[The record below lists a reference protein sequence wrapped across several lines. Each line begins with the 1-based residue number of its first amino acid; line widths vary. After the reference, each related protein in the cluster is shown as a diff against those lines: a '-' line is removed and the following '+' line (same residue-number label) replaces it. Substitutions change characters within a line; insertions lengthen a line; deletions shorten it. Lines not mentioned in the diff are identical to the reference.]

1 MAISDE
7 EATQVIAS
15 IEKALSQESL
25 EPGRDAIA
33 DFLQQWRAEIEAGR
47 PIDRKLK
54 VAESPGLDELAGVP
68 RARTSSTG
76 EFVGKKDY
84 RPTEQLDLLLEALGL
99 SFVAPPMMAARFL
112 ETVERY
118 RVDEAKDSPTTIS
131 LAPTGE
137 VGEPALQL
145 DRATIDQAAEA
156 VISLSRVLD
165 ELSRETGIRDRL
177 TEVEEIA

>member
-7 EATQVIAS
+7 EANRVIAA
-15 IEKALSQESL
+15 IEQALPQESL

-84 RPTEQLDLLLEALGL
+84 RPSERLDLLLEVLGL
-99 SFVAPPMMAARFL
+99 SFVAPPMMADRFL
-112 ETVERY
+112 TTVERY
-118 RVDEAKDSPTTIS
+118 RVGEASENPATIS
-131 LAPTGE
+131 LAPMGE
-137 VGEPALQL
+137 VGDPTLQL
-145 DRATIDQAAEA
+145 DRAMIDQAVEA
-156 VISLSRVLD
+156 LVPLSRVLD

-177 TEVEEIA
+177 TDIGEKV